1 MSIHGK
7 YGRATFR
14 LTNTGDTVAGTLG
27 VITDDISTPVSID
40 ERGQRLV
47 VLAYEE
53 WKARIQRRQG
63 GNA

>member
-1 MSIHGK
+1 
-7 YGRATFR
+7 